1 MPYLS
6 WISDEKLEEAV
17 LHVYHALGHALEGHN
32 LEKFQKNIID
42 PFSLLLQTMLTEQK
56 IEEWIIAE
64 TQRQVQKTTQNA
76 LGEMHEIIL
85 GAVDGWERL
94 DNGHESG
101 LDIRRT
107 DGTIYA
113 EVKNKYNTLNSN
125 SETETYRELWAIAE
139 SDERITAY
147 LVHII
152 RERKRPYDEIWVKN
166 EEWHPRVRK
175 ISGERFYELVTGS
188 ATALEDLYT
197 VLPKVIAQIILNQGK
212 INITQSK
219 TLQELSDKIGTEKPT
234 GEGIM
239 RYFFA
244 SAYPNREASE

>member
-1 MPYLS
+1 VPYLP

-17 LHVYHALGHALEGHN
+17 LHVYHALQRALQEHN
-32 LEKFQKNIID
+32 LKKFQKNIVD

-56 IEEWIIAE
+56 IEDWIVTE
-64 TQRQVQKTTQNA
+64 TQRQVQKTMQNA
-76 LGEMHEIIL
+76 LGEMHETIL
-85 GAVDGWERL
+85 GAVDVWECL

-125 SETETYRELWAIAE
+125 SETETYRELRAIAE
-139 SDERITAY
+139 SDEQITGY

-152 RERKRPYDEIWVKN
+152 RERKHPYDEVWVKN
-166 EEWHPRVRK
+166 GESHPRVRK

-197 VLPKVIAQIILNQGK
+197 VLPKVIAQIILEHGK
-212 INITQSK
+212 INSAESK
-219 TLQELSDKIGTEKPT
+219 TLRELSHTIGTDTPT
-234 GEGIM
+234 DEAVM

-244 SAYPNREASE
+244 AAYPNRTPSE